1 MMLPAML
8 LRLSLRPLALVGLTA
23 IASACGAGST
33 APAPSSAPRAA
44 SAPASDKP
52 AGSASAQASD
62 TMTGGDPNGSPVRV
76 SYPSPA
82 VSELPYYAAIS
93 QGLFQQQH
101 IKLTELMM
109 PPNVSI
115 TALSKGEIDFT
126 DSPGNAI
133 EGATRG
139 LPFKVVFSAWQKSP
153 WNLVG
158 KTQYN
163 SIADLKGKVIGTNQA
178 GSTPYIYLQ
187 AGLKKAGLQM
197 SDAKIVSSSGTV
209 ITYQNLIAG
218 QLDAA
223 VLSPPF
229 DAQSE
234 LGGFHQIQFLG
245 DVLDL
250 PYIGAATTTAYLSA
264 HHDETVRF
272 LRALIQGN
280 RWIKDHPSETADLIV
295 KYTGAP
301 PDAARKS
308 AEQMIPNLWQDN
320 FEASPNGLQQ
330 SLDYQAEATKTK
342 IDMKPDQLIDYGP
355 LHEALKA

>member
-1 MMLPAML
+1 
-8 LRLSLRPLALVGLTA
+8 
-23 IASACGAGST
+23 
-33 APAPSSAPRAA
+33 
-44 SAPASDKP
+44 
-52 AGSASAQASD
+52 
-62 TMTGGDPNGSPVRV
+62 MTGGDPNGSPVRV

-82 VSELPYYAAIS
+82 VSELPYYAALS
-93 QGLFQQQH
+93 QGFFQQQH

-139 LPFKVVFSAWQKSP
+139 LPFKMVFSAWQKSP

-163 SIADLKGKVIGTNQA
+163 SVQDLKGKVIGTNQA

-209 ITYQNLIAG
+209 ITYQSLVAG
-218 QLDAA
+218 QVDAA

-229 DAQSE
+229 DAEAE

-250 PYIGAATTTAYLSA
+250 PYIGAATTTTFLST

-272 LRALIQGN
+272 LRALIQAN
-280 RWIKDHPSETADLIV
+280 RWIKDHPAETADLIV

-301 PDAARKS
+301 ADAAKKS

-342 IDMKPDQLIDYGP
+342 IDIKPDQLIDYGP